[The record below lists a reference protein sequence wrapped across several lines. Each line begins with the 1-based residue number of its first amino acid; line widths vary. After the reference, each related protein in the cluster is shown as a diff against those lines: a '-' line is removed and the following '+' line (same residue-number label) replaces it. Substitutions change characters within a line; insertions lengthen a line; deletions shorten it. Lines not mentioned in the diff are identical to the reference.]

1 MDMHEL
7 WDKTCEKL
15 KAELNRA
22 SYQTWI
28 ETNLTPKAL
37 DGNVLTLKDGGKTLK
52 VTAPEKAVWTI
63 APAEGP
69 KPLNT
74 PNPGATM
81 VSFALTAGDVD
92 LKIPV
97 NFTVEK

>member
-1 MDMHEL
+1 MGGVGGGSAGVVTGGMAVAVGAAA
-7 WDKTCEKL
+7 TG
-15 KAELNRA
+15 
-22 SYQTWI
+22 
-28 ETNLTPKAL
+28 
-37 DGNVLTLKDGGKTLK
+37 DGNVLTLKDGGKTLT
-52 VTAPEKAVWTI
+52 VRAPEEAVWTI

-81 VSFALTAGDVD
+81 VSFTLTAGDVD

>member
-1 MDMHEL
+1 MTD
-7 WDKTCEKL
+7 TFSGL
-15 KAELNRA
+15 KPGTPVKWQMVTRA
-22 SYQTWI
+22 AATG
-28 ETNLTPKAL
+28 

-63 APAEGP
+63 ALAEGP

-81 VSFALTAGDVD
+81 VSFTLTAGDVD